1 MRKARKK
8 FKNVVLCSRDMR
20 IMRSLFEG
28 KVMSSDQINQK
39 FFPHA
44 SKDAVNKRLRKIA
57 SLGLIRRKP
66 VIFED
71 KVIFGY
77 SLTQSG
83 LTKIKPTLPYEVKA
97 VRSSSECL
105 LHDIALNDIRKA
117 FEAKPTVQC
126 YYTENVLQSCDEYHE
141 DEKFQPFV
149 ELNSDAMAEVDTR
162 IGVLNLAI
170 EFDATHKSKRR
181 YSEKIDD
188 YYIENG
194 VDGVLYICENKHI
207 LNVLL
212 RIDKEVSESYA
223 CEPKLYF
230 ALLEDVTG
238 AVGKMTFTNTDK
250 DIFCVR

>member
-1 MRKARKK
+1 MSKARKK
-8 FKNVVLCSRDMR
+8 FKNVVLCNRDLH

-28 KVMSSDQINQK
+28 KVMSSDQINQQ

-44 SKDAVNKRLRKIA
+44 SKDAVNKRLRKIT

-66 VIFED
+66 AIFED
-71 KVIFGY
+71 RVIFGY

-83 LTKIKPTLPYEVKA
+83 LAKIKPTLPYEVKA

-117 FEAKPTVQC
+117 FESKPTVQC
-126 YYTENVLQSCDEYHE
+126 YYTENVLQSCNEYHE

-162 IGVLNLAI
+162 IGMLNLAI
-170 EFDATHKSKRR
+170 EFDATHKSKQR
-181 YSEKIDD
+181 YSQKVDD
-188 YYIENG
+188 YYAEWGI
-194 VDGVLYICENKHI
+194 DGVLYVCANRYI
-207 LNVLL
+207 LHVLL
-212 RIDKEVSESYA
+212 RIDKEVSERHAS
-223 CEPKLYF
+223 EPKLYF
-230 ALLEDVTG
+230 ALLEDVTD
-238 AVGKMTFTNTDK
+238 ATSEITFTNTNK